1 MVQNR
6 SQVTERFL
14 RYAAVDTQSADDME
28 QMPSTEKQR
37 VLGHMLA
44 EELKE
49 LGVSDVREDEN
60 GYVYGVIPSNLEEG
74 HQAPALGFISHMDTA
89 PASPGT
95 DIKPQI
101 IRNYDGGRIVMNRE
115 LGISMGPEDYE
126 ELADYVGQD
135 LITTDGTTLL
145 GADDKAGV
153 AEIME
158 MAAYLMAHPE
168 FKHGKICVAFTPD
181 EEVGRG
187 TDFFDVE
194 GFGADIAYTVDG
206 GALGELEYENFNAAS
221 AFITIHGVS
230 IHTGTARGKMK
241 NAILMGMELQSL
253 LPVFENPAC
262 TDGYEGFFHL
272 DDMKGSVEA
281 CTMKY
286 IIRDH
291 DRTKF
296 EEKKA
301 LMEQAVAYLNA
312 KYGSNTVEL
321 TLKDSYY
328 NMLEKIKPH
337 FELIE
342 TAKEAMGELDIQPII
357 RPIRGGTDG
366 ARLSF
371 KGLPCP
377 NLCTGGHNFHG
388 RYEYICIQS
397 MEKIVELLLKLAEK
411 ITTP

>member
-89 PASPGT
+89 PAGPGT

>member
-1 MVQNR
+1 MKER
-6 SQVTERFL
+6 VTQRFL
-14 RYAAVDTQSADDME
+14 KYVAVDTQSDEASDTF
-28 QMPSTEKQR
+28 PSTEKQK
-37 VLGHMLA
+37 VLAKMLV
-44 EELKE
+44 EELRRM
-49 LGVSDVREDEN
+49 GVPQVEIDEQY
-60 GYVYGVIPSNLEEG
+60 GYVYAKILSNRPDGEKV
-74 HQAPALGFISHMDTA
+74 PVLGFIAHMDT
-89 PASPGT
+89 SPEVSGA
-95 DIKPQI
+95 DVKPQI
-101 IRNYDGGRIVMNRE
+101 IRQYDGKDIVLNKDKNIVLSVEEFPE
-115 LGISMGPEDYE
+115 LVQYT
-126 ELADYVGQD
+126 GQT

-153 AEIME
+153 AEIMT
-158 MAAYLMAHPE
+158 MAEQLCSHPE
-168 FKHGKICVAFTPD
+168 IVHGDIAIAFTPD
-181 EEVGRG
+181 EEVGG
-187 TDFFDVE
+187 GMDHFDV
-194 GFGADIAYTVDG
+194 GRFGADYAYTVDG